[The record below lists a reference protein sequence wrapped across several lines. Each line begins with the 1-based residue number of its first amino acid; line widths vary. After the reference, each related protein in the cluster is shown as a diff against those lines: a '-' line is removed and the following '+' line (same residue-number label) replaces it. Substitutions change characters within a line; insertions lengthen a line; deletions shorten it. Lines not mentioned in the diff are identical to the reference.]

1 MNEINHIPLDKI
13 LMMSFKA
20 FDDGD
25 KDLANQLFSSF
36 ETAKNKAL
44 ELAEK
49 AVEAGDT
56 QTVDII
62 INSFNK
68 AKTISEERQQKA
80 NVSHLE
86 TQSEEISLQSSE
98 KNSINLVAGKT
109 PKAKGKKSIIQE
121 KS

>member
-36 ETAKNKAL
+36 ETAKDKAL

-49 AVEAGDT
+49 AVKTGDT
-56 QTVDII
+56 QTVDVI

-68 AKTISEERQQKA
+68 AKEISEERQQQA
-80 NVSHLE
+80 NSSHFE
-86 TQSEEISLQSSE
+86 TQSEAITKQPNET
-98 KNSINLVAGKT
+98 NSINLVAGKT
-109 PKAKGKKSIIQE
+109 PKTNGKKAATTK

>member
-25 KDLANQLFSSF
+25 KDLANHLFSSF
-36 ETAKNKAL
+36 ETAKDKAL

-49 AVEAGDT
+49 AVKAGDT
-56 QTVDII
+56 QTVDVI

-68 AKTISEERQQKA
+68 AKTISEQRQQQA
-80 NVSHLE
+80 NASHLE
-86 TQSEEISLQSSE
+86 TQSEEISEQSSE
-98 KNSINLVAGKT
+98 TNSINLVAGKT
-109 PKAKGKKSIIQE
+109 PKTKGKKTDIKK